1 MKKMTKGTITIVGLG
16 PGAAE
21 HLSLDT
27 LNRLAAAPAV
37 RLRTA
42 VHPAVA
48 ELDRRGIAYETFDHC
63 YEQGDS
69 FEAVYQQIA
78 AACLALAE
86 KTDLVYA
93 VPGSPL
99 VAEET
104 VRLLRRLA
112 PDAGVRLD
120 ICPAMS
126 FLDVLYTKAGIDP
139 VEGLVV
145 ADALRPHTYSG
156 QRLPLIITQVYSRQ
170 VASDVKLTL
179 METFPDDWPVKLLLR
194 LGLPDEAVRV
204 VPLYELDRQTDID
217 HLSTLYVPPFE
228 KERTVFDLT
237 PLEDVLATLRAPG
250 GCPWDILQTHS
261 SLRRYLLEEVYEV
274 LEAIDDEDAEGLCEE
289 LGDVLLQIVFHAR
302 VAEECQSFTMQ
313 DVIDTVVAKMIRR
326 HPHVFGDIQV
336 EDAAEVVVNWEA
348 IKGQEK
354 AGSRKRILDGI
365 SKGLPSLLRA
375 NKLQAKT
382 AKVGFDWATIEPV
395 WRKVD
400 EELAELRQAIVAG
413 DRKSQEHEAGDV
425 LFAVVNLLRWTGV
438 EPETALQGTNNR
450 FAKRFQHVEDR
461 VLQSGKKWEAF
472 SLDELD
478 GFWNEAKQ
486 LERTS

>member
-1 MKKMTKGTITIVGLG
+1 MTKGTITIVGLG

-21 HLSLDT
+21 HLSLDA
-27 LNRLAAAPAV
+27 LQRLAGAPAV
-37 RLRTA
+37 RLRTG

-48 ELDRRGIAYETFDHC
+48 ELDRRGIAYETFDYC
-63 YEQGDS
+63 YEQGAD
-69 FEAVYQQIA
+69 FETVYRSIA
-78 AACLALAE
+78 DACLTLAQQQ
-86 KTDLVYA
+86 DLVYA

-104 VRLLRRLA
+104 VRLLRKLA
-112 PDAGVRLD
+112 PAAGIGLE

-139 VEGLVV
+139 VEGLVI
-145 ADALRPHTYSG
+145 ADALRPETYSG

-179 METFPDDWPVKLLLR
+179 MDVFPDDWPVKLLLR
-194 LGLPDEAVRV
+194 LGLPDEAVREL
-204 VPLYELDRQTDID
+204 PLYELDRQADID
-217 HLSTLYVPPFE
+217 HLSTLYVPPLAV
-228 KERTVFDLT
+228 ERTVFDLK

-302 VAEECQSFTMQ
+302 VAEECRAFTMQ
-313 DVIDTVVAKMIRR
+313 DVIDTVVDKMIRR
-326 HPHVFGDIQV
+326 HPHVFGEIQV

-354 AGSRKRILDGI
+354 AGSRKRVLDGI
-365 SKGLPSLLRA
+365 SQGLPSLLRA
-375 NKLQAKT
+375 NKLQAKA
-382 AKVGFDWATIEPV
+382 AKVGFDWADIAPV
-395 WRKVD
+395 WQKVE
-400 EELAELRQAIVAG
+400 EELEELRQAVAAG
-413 DRKSQEHEAGDV
+413 DRIGQEQEGGDV
-425 LFAVVNLLRWTGV
+425 LFALVNLLRWLGV
-438 EPETALQGTNNR
+438 EPETALNGTNNR
-450 FAKRFQHVEDR
+450 FCRRFRYVEEC
-461 VLQSGKKWEAF
+461 VLASGKKWEDF
-472 SLDELD
+472 SLAQLD
-478 GFWNEAKQ
+478 AFWDEAKQ
-486 LERTS
+486 AERTP